1 MKEAKSEASNE
12 EELQSMIF
20 THINSFIKE
29 KLANYLT
36 VSISKKIQ
44 VYTEIYENTIEVIFS
59 SPEDILKYSQ
69 ICGQPNHLKALQTF
83 GFKNEIRMGLNT
95 GHLHILNYDKAKE
108 LALRKFLKSQ
118 MKEDVKEIEV
128 LKRGNRY
135 VIDCKMSAKALA
147 CAWLDRILIKKLL
160 KDFKIPGAQ
169 NGFAPVLK
177 VFIHCE
183 EIKN

>member
-83 GFKNEIRMGLNT
+83 GFKN
-95 GHLHILNYDKAKE
+95 
-108 LALRKFLKSQ
+108 
-118 MKEDVKEIEV
+118 
-128 LKRGNRY
+128 
-135 VIDCKMSAKALA
+135 
-147 CAWLDRILIKKLL
+147 
-160 KDFKIPGAQ
+160 
-169 NGFAPVLK
+169 
-177 VFIHCE
+177 
-183 EIKN
+183 